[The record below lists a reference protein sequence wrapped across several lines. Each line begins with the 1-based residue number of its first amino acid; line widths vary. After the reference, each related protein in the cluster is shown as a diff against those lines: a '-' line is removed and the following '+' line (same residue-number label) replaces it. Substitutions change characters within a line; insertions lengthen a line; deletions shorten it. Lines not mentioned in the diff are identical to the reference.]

1 MSAQLFQFM
10 QMSAQTRW
18 QVAVAASL
26 ILHVAVFA
34 LLSAFI
40 LVDGSLNIS
49 NHRSGTRMTVNIT
62 GLARQELPGSASHL
76 SKPVEGGISHQPGS
90 IAKPSSSGIVMSSD
104 YLSASE
110 LDVMPVIRRDISA
123 FPEGVEN
130 LTGIAGKVVVGLWID
145 ESGHVARSEL
155 IESELP
161 AGYGDI
167 AARAFLKGDFK
178 PGMKDGRAVKSRIKI
193 VVFYSSQ

>member
-1 MSAQLFQFM
+1 MSAQLFQLM
-10 QMSAQTRW
+10 QMRAQTRW
-18 QVAVAASL
+18 QAAVAASL
-26 ILHVAVFA
+26 ILHVVVFA
-34 LLSAFI
+34 LLSRLI
-40 LVDGSLNIS
+40 LLDGSLNIS

-76 SKPVEGGISHQPGS
+76 SKPTEGGISHQTGS
-90 IAKPSSSGIVMSSD
+90 IAKRSSSGFVMSSD

-110 LDVMPVIRRDISA
+110 LDVMPVIRRDINA
-123 FPEGVEN
+123 FSEGVGN
-130 LTGIAGKVVVGLWID
+130 QTGITGKVVVGLWID

-161 AGYGDI
+161 AGYGDV

-178 PGMKDGRAVKSRIKI
+178 PGMKNGSAVKSRIKI
-193 VVFYSSQ
+193 VVVYSSQ